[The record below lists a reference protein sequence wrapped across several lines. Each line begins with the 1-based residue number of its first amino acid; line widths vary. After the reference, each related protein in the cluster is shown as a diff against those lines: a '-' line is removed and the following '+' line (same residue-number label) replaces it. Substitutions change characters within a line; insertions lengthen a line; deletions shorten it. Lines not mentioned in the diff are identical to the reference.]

1 MGAIKF
7 LSAYERFLRIDE
19 RMPAEDLLRAR
30 AVYMVGWVFLLSQAV
45 NIAFMTY
52 TYGQWTMDHWISVVV
67 CAVVITTTHLLR
79 WSKNFNGFALFYSI
93 LMIAAIAGTSIPDG
107 TAVNSAMLPLLVS
120 GAFIAGFIS
129 GWRTMFGY
137 TVAATALI
145 WYLYYQSA
153 GLPPPFGV
161 PKDEYNMRIFM
172 RAVQATIAL
181 CITSSALAV
190 FSISMHN
197 LFRLL
202 EKNIRLAKQADLAKT
217 NFLANM
223 SHELRTPLNG
233 VIGMAGLLK
242 RTEMTPLQENY
253 VDIINGCSTGLVT
266 IINDVL
272 DLSKL
277 DAGKAEFH
285 FEAFDL
291 RLMLQSLVALNRP
304 AAIEKGVDIALH
316 WPNEMPSR
324 IISDE
329 SRLRQIS
336 NNLIGNAVKF
346 TNVGR
351 IDVMLQSRAAASLN
365 GMTEICIFVRDTGVG
380 IAPEDVGRV
389 FNRFEQVDNR
399 LSSAT
404 PGTGLGLAITQNL
417 VEKLGGRIHV
427 QSQLGEGTIF
437 TVQMPVRLD
446 RRSVALAPEERTPN
460 KRTPNKRTQGR
471 NSGGALPQ
479 PAE

>member
-1 MGAIKF
+1 MRGIVVK
-7 LSAYERFLRIDE
+7 LLGAYERFLRIDKS
-19 RMPAEDLLRAR
+19 MAAEDLLRAR

-52 TYGQWTMDHWISVVV
+52 SYGIWTLDHWISVVV
-67 CAVVITTTHLLR
+67 CTIVITTTHLLR

-93 LMIAAIAGTSIPDG
+93 LLLVGIGGTSIPDG

-129 GWRTMFGY
+129 GWRMMVGY
-137 TVAATALI
+137 AVAATGLI
-145 WYLYYQSA
+145 WFLYFQSTS
-153 GLPPPFGV
+153 LPPPIGV
-161 PKDEYNMRIFM
+161 PLEEYGTRIFM

-181 CITSSALAV
+181 CITSTAVAV
-190 FSISMHN
+190 FSYSMHR

-202 EKNIRLAKQADLAKT
+202 EKNIHLAKQADLAKS

-242 RTEMTPLQENY
+242 RTDMTPTQSNY
-253 VDIINGCSTGLVT
+253 VDIIDGCSTGLVT

-277 DAGKAEFH
+277 DADKSDFH
-285 FEAFDL
+285 FSAFDL
-291 RLMLQSLVALNRP
+291 RLMLESLVALNRP
-304 AAIEKGVDIALH
+304 AAIDKGLEIALH
-316 WPNEMPSR
+316 WPESVPR
-324 IISDE
+324 RVISDE
-329 SRLRQIS
+329 SRLRQIA

-346 TNVGR
+346 TSTGR
-351 IDVMLQSRAAASLN
+351 IDVMLQSRAISAEN
-365 GMTEICIFVRDTGVG
+365 GLTEICMFVRDTGVG
-380 IAPEDVGRV
+380 IAPENIGRV

-399 LSSAT
+399 LSTAT

-417 VEKLGGRIHV
+417 IEKLGGRIHV
-427 QSQLGEGTIF
+427 QSQLNEGTVF
-437 TVQMPVRLD
+437 TVQLPVRVD
-446 RRSVALAPEERTPN
+446 RRSASLPSQDGDQTIDLPISR
-460 KRTPNKRTQGR
+460 
-471 NSGGALPQ
+471 GGVRA
-479 PAE
+479 